1 MEKNADQ
8 SVIKIKGRAPK
19 YSYIYSLPE
28 VFYSL
33 GEKTFSIKECVLNL
47 NAQGIDIG
55 EDGLLGALFSYR
67 SPGSKQEAENLPF
80 SFAGPFQMSSVIHSL
95 FQFNL
100 KYQDAVIKIE
110 LEKSEEHNQI
120 VRTDKERN
128 DVLCQILDFVST
140 SLRTAFFSKKPVYL
154 ELTNME
160 LDVLVLKCLLLL
172 GLGKQEH
179 QESQA
184 LIKTGFEANRMAR
197 LVQQKILSKNR
208 ITAENLLPFLV
219 FSGVVW
225 WSDAEIIKQY
235 KLSPK
240 KVILQLHDQL
250 TGLAQNQFAINDFPL
265 FEEEVLNSAT
275 DKNLLYFLDDNGE
288 LVWGLLFIRF
298 LLDANPNLMITCVVN
313 DIPVTNNAN
322 TSTILHYLKTQGSF
336 LGLLGHSR
344 FCLFSESNELP
355 AIDLRFSS
363 AQLRTCIEKAD
374 IILINGVSFFEKLQ
388 YLHAPAYYLF
398 TVYSETSII
407 LTGFER
413 YSAIF
418 ARMGPQLCCFSPIQ
432 EQDNKAQPA
441 KTLRSIHA
449 AIQKEP
455 LPAHC
460 AGQTGL

>member
-1 MEKNADQ
+1 MEKSSDQ
-8 SVIKIKGRAPK
+8 RVIKIKGRAPQ
-19 YSYIYSLPE
+19 YSYYYSLPE

-33 GEKTFSIKECVLNL
+33 EDKLFSIKECVSNL
-47 NAQGIDIG
+47 NALGVDIS
-55 EDGLLGALFSYR
+55 EDGLIHALFSYR
-67 SPGSKQEAENLPF
+67 SSGSKPEADTLPF

-110 LEKSEEHNQI
+110 LEKSEEINNI

-128 DVLCQILDFVST
+128 DVLCQILTIVST
-140 SLRTAFFSKKPVYL
+140 SLRTAFFSEKPVYL

-179 QESQA
+179 QESSV

-197 LVQQKILSKNR
+197 LVQQKILSTNP
-208 ITAENLLPFLV
+208 ITLENLLPFLV

-225 WSDAEIIKQY
+225 WSDAEIIKKY

-250 TGLAQNQFAINDFPL
+250 IGLAQNQFAINDFP
-265 FEEEVLNSAT
+265 FFQEEVLNSGT
-275 DKNLLYFLDDNGE
+275 GKNVLYFLDDNGE
-288 LVWGLLFIRF
+288 LVWGLLFIRL

-322 TSTILHYLKTQGSF
+322 TSTVLHYLKTQGSF
-336 LGLLGHSR
+336 LDLLGHSR
-344 FCLFSESNELP
+344 FCLFSEPNELP
-355 AIDLRFSS
+355 AIDLRFIT
-363 AQLRTCIEKAD
+363 AQLRTCIERAD
-374 IILINGVSFFEKLQ
+374 IILVNGVSFFEKLQ
-388 YLHAPAYYLF
+388 YLNAPAYYLF
-398 TVYSETSII
+398 TVYSETSRI

-418 ARMGPQLCCFSPIQ
+418 ARIGPRLGCFSPIQ
-432 EQDNKAQPA
+432 EQDNQAKPA
-441 KTLRSIHA
+441 MTLQSIHA

-455 LPAHC
+455 LTAHR
-460 AGQTGL
+460 ADQTVS